1 MNPKQFKL
9 FYKHAGGKGGRYWSL
24 IFHSFKNPFRYHFYF
39 PNLGSRTSSFQCNA
53 NTSSLCPFC
62 LLCLRV
68 LPRPGR
74 VHGPRADWGRSP
86 GKHAW
91 IPARCSAGAFK
102 QISHF
107 RNLFPLKLSIASI
120 FPLNRAA
127 ALSLSLGLALLP
139 PFRVWALAW
148 QKHRWRIT
156 KNILK
161 KSKSMLEV
169 NHGVR
174 QVVLCKDGDGKIGL
188 RVKAVNKGSTRFG
201 SRLLSLVSCRCVCLS
216 CHQGLSSCPWRPQ
229 VWRPTPPGGRRQPGW
244 ILIWQGALLSVYI

>member
-1 MNPKQFKL
+1 M
-9 FYKHAGGKGGRYWSL
+9 
-24 IFHSFKNPFRYHFYF
+24 
-39 PNLGSRTSSFQCNA
+39 QCQHQ
-53 NTSSLCPFC
+53 LPLP
-62 LLCLRV
+62 LLSPL
-68 LPRPGR
+68 
-74 VHGPRADWGRSP
+74 SP
-86 GKHAW
+86 GLTPAW
-91 IPARCSAGAFK
+91 PSTWASSWLRQKSGQTCLNTCPLFRRCI
-102 QISHF
+102 QTD
-107 RNLFPLKLSIASI
+107 IAI
-120 FPLNRAA
+120 CFHLNFLLPQYFPLNRAA
-127 ALSLSLGLALLP
+127 ALPLSLGLALLP

-201 SRLLSLVSCRCVCLS
+201 SRLLSLVSRRCVCLS

>member
-1 MNPKQFKL
+1 MPTP
-9 FYKHAGGKGGRYWSL
+9 APSAP
-24 IFHSFKNPFRYHFYF
+24 SV
-39 PNLGSRTSSFQCNA
+39 SSFSGSYPGLAEYMGLELTEAEVRA
-53 NTSSLCPFC
+53 NMPEY
-62 LLCLRV
+62 
-68 LPRPGR
+68 LPAVPQ
-74 VHGPRADWGRSP
+74 VHSNRY
-86 GKHAW
+86 
-91 IPARCSAGAFK
+91 
-102 QISHF
+102 

-127 ALSLSLGLALLP
+127 ALPLSLGLALLP